1 VMMSKTYINEVDVR
15 KIKPGQMVDIGLDA
29 FPEKQ
34 LKGKVMNVANVGEQR
49 PNSDAKVFQVNV
61 EVAGSDPL
69 LRPAM
74 TTSNS
79 IKAKSIE
86 DALFIP
92 LESLH
97 SQYDSITFV
106 FKKEG
111 LKTIKQEVQIGDTN
125 SDEAVILSGLA
136 ESDRVYLSMPK
147 GMDEDE
153 VVLIPEMNGKR
164 MQKVSEEFSKEEVAD
179 KKSRGQFKGAKRRR

>member
-1 VMMSKTYINEVDVR
+1 MSKTYINEVDVR
-15 KIKPGQMVDIGLDA
+15 KIKSGQRVDIGLDA
-29 FPEKQ
+29 FPEKR
-34 LKGKVMNVANVGEQR
+34 LRGKVIKVANVGEQR

-92 LESLH
+92 LEALH
-97 SQYDSITFV
+97 SQDDSITYV
-106 FKKEG
+106 YKKDG
-111 LKTIKQEVQIGDTN
+111 LNTIKQEVKIGDTN
-125 SDEAVILSGLA
+125 SDEAVILAGLS
-136 ESDRVYLSMPK
+136 ELDKVYLSIPS
-147 GMDEDE
+147 GMDDDG
-153 VVLIPEMNGKR
+153 VNLIPEMEGKR
-164 MQKVSEEFSKEEVAD
+164 TQKVSVDFSEEVAD
-179 KKSRGQFKGAKRRR
+179 NQPKGQYKRAKRTRN